1 MTFVFALFALGLAI
15 ASFVQLNTL
24 KGKVE
29 FLQKHIWSLERRLEG
44 EGVSTSSESS
54 PETSKTPVKKTSTK
68 SATVAARQKEA
79 ASLEQSSLKTGDA
92 ALQAKQAPKEP
103 WHQAKQKSAKSQKPA
118 KPKKSLEEL
127 IGAQWSV
134 WVGGVALLFGAVF
147 LLRYSIEAGVFTP
160 AMRVA
165 MAAVFGV
172 ALLGAGEWLHRSDL
186 KRFAKGKAA
195 AFAEGI
201 SEKAYIPTLLTA
213 IGVFTLYGSIYAA
226 YALYGFIGAI
236 PAFSFLGLV
245 SLGALTLSFRHG
257 AVLAAIGLVGSLVT
271 PLLVQTDAPSVY
283 MLYAYL
289 VVVAAAALVV
299 ARIRGWGWLNLATL
313 FGLLMWSGLSL
324 EAGQTL
330 STAPIWF
337 AFLALVFGVSCYIAS
352 RASNDLSQNK
362 TIETAEHNTLTATLW
377 SIIAALF
384 IIINVVD
391 ATNFKT
397 EQVNWLYIAGLV
409 SAATLMLASWVFKK
423 QMWYVLVSAALAFS
437 LVVLT
442 YDSYPMWMSLSILGV
457 FSLGLMA
464 YTVLRILKNASSL
477 LPALPLTW
485 AAIATVYPLV
495 TLLLLYGEN
504 YTGHNTLFA
513 AAFGVS
519 SLVLASLALFLRKDK
534 ALGVLPA
541 QVMSVG
547 AAVGYFFAV
556 IIGLEGHFETLG
568 LMGGVVLS
576 VLAAWQWKAFIPRVI
591 AVVFALI
598 SAAHSLFIRIGI
610 NEAVSERLIL
620 NELWLY
626 FALPAVLCA
635 GGAWLLSRQKT
646 DIWSEALKAL
656 SLTFGVLFVVF
667 QIRHVMNS
675 GDVLAPRLSFDELA
689 LQVVTGLSFSLGA
702 TRLSGQDWDPKAG
715 VETQLLPTLAM
726 GISSISLI
734 IFVLGVC
741 LGKSPLFNAS
751 ETVNGNLILNSLT
764 LAYPAPA
771 ILLAFIAV
779 RLRNRRPEKYIQ
791 ILGGLSLL
799 SLILFLTS
807 MIRFAFS
814 GEIISIFETPPQ
826 GIELYAISAAWLF
839 FGIALLVVGI
849 KKDRLDLRMAS
860 AVLITLTILKA
871 FLIDMAELEGVLR
884 ALSFVVLGLILIVIG
899 RSYQKLLFSKSTPND
914 SDTKDALS

>member
-15 ASFVQLNTL
+15 ASFAQLNTL
-24 KGKVE
+24 KRKVE

-44 EGVSTSSESS
+44 EGASTSSESS
-54 PETSKTPVKKTSTK
+54 PQTSKTPVKKAPPK
-68 SATVAARQKEA
+68 SAAVAARQKEA
-79 ASLEQSSLKTGDA
+79 ASLEQSSLKAGEA
-92 ALQAKQAPKEP
+92 SLQSKQAPKEP
-103 WHQAKQKSAKSQKPA
+103 WNQTKQKPA
-118 KPKKSLEEL
+118 KPQKPTKPKKSLEEL

-165 MAAVFGV
+165 MAAIFGV

-186 KRFAKGKAA
+186 KRFAKGKVA

-213 IGVFTLYGSIYAA
+213 IGVFTLYGTIYAA
-226 YALYGFIGAI
+226 YALYEFIGAI
-236 PAFSFLGLV
+236 PAFSLLGLV
-245 SLGALTLSFRHG
+245 SLGALALSFRHG
-257 AVLAAIGLVGSLVT
+257 AVLAAIGLAGSLVT
-271 PLLVQTDAPSVY
+271 PLLVQTDAPNVY
-283 MLYAYL
+283 MLYGYL
-289 VVVAAAALVV
+289 VIVAAAALSVV
-299 ARIRGWGWLNLATL
+299 RIRGWGWLNLATL

-362 TIETAEHNTLTATLW
+362 SIETAEHNTLTATLW
-377 SIIAALF
+377 SVIAALF
-384 IIINVVD
+384 IIINMVD
-391 ATNFKT
+391 AVGFKT
-397 EQVNWLYIAGLV
+397 AKVDWLYGAGLA
-409 SAATLMLASWVFKK
+409 SAAILMSASWVFKK
-423 QMWYVLVSAALAFS
+423 QIWYVLVSVGLAFS
-437 LVVLT
+437 LIVLT
-442 YDSYPMWMSLSILGV
+442 HGDYPMWVSLSILGA
-457 FSLGLMA
+457 FSAGLMA
-464 YTVLRILKNASSL
+464 FTILRILKKTDSL
-477 LPALPLTW
+477 SLTLPLTW
-485 AAIATVYPLV
+485 ALIATVYPLV

-513 AAFGVS
+513 GGFGVS
-519 SLVLASLALFLRKDK
+519 SLVLAGLALFLRKDE

-541 QVMSVG
+541 QVMGVG
-547 AAVGYFFAV
+547 AAAGYFFAV
-556 IIGLEGHFETLG
+556 MIGLEGHAETIG
-568 LMGGVVLS
+568 LMGGIVLS
-576 VLAAWQWKAFIPRVI
+576 VLTAWQWKAFIPRVT
-591 AVVFALI
+591 AVIFALI
-598 SAAHSLFIRIGI
+598 SAAHSLVIRIGMD
-610 NEAVSERLIL
+610 EAVSERLIL

-656 SLTFGVLFVVF
+656 SLTFGVLFIVF
-667 QIRHVMNS
+667 QIRHIMNG

-702 TRLSGQDWDPKAG
+702 TRLSGQEWDPKASL
-715 VETQLLPTLAM
+715 ETQLLPTLAM
-726 GISSISLI
+726 AISSISLV

-751 ETVNGNLILNSLT
+751 ETVNGNLALNSLT
-764 LAYPAPA
+764 LAYLAPT

-807 MIRFAFS
+807 MIRFVFS
-814 GEIISIFETPPQ
+814 GETISIFETPPE
-826 GIELYAISAAWLF
+826 GIELYAISAAWLI

-899 RSYQKLLFSKSTPND
+899 RSYQKILFSKSTPND
-914 SDTKDALS
+914 IDVKDPTS